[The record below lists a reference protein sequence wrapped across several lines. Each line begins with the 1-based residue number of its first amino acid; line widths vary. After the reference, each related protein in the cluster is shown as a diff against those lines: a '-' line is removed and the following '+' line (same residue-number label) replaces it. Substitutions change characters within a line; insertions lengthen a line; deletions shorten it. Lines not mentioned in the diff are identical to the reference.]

1 MKAVNLLPSDLRG
14 AGKPA
19 PAAVAPGAQ
28 AAGRAGAFAVLGV
41 LAFSV
46 VALAAYVLTSNTV
59 KDRQATLAQV
69 SAQSDALTQRAAKL
83 KSFADYQSAAQM
95 RISTVKDLADSRFN
109 WEQALRDLSRAI
121 PANVA
126 LSQMTGS
133 ISGGAT
139 GGGDDP
145 LRPSINAPAITL
157 KGCSSDQH
165 SVATLLSRLHAV
177 RGVTRVSLSSSA
189 KPDQSSTTISSAGS
203 TTLCKGKRPPVF
215 SVVVFFEHASVPAS
229 STDTSVAT
237 GSTGASGTS
246 AGTTTGTTGTST
258 PASATP
264 TATPSTTPGS

>member
-59 KDRQATLAQV
+59 KDRQAKLTQV
-69 SAQSDALTQRAAKL
+69 SAQSDAIAQRAAKL
-83 KSFADYQSAAQM
+83 KPFADYQSAAQM
-95 RISTVKDLADSRFN
+95 RISTVKDLADSRFS
-109 WEQALRDLSRAI
+109 WEQAMRDLSRAI

-126 LSQMTGS
+126 LSQMAGS
-133 ISGGAT
+133 ISGGST

-145 LRPSINAPAITL
+145 LRSSINAPAITL
-157 KGCSSDQH
+157 KGCSNDQR
-165 SVATLLSRLHAV
+165 SVAALLSRLHAV